1 MDNAGDVLPTD
12 TVLNA
17 KLIATFTRGAG
28 IYPAST
34 YQTGAKEMKNRL
46 DVSEQE
52 QSSGNDET
60 NNVGVAAKP
69 LSRRNFIATTGALVM
84 GSLLSKRALAAGQDT
99 IRIGF
104 ISSMTGGLA
113 LFGESDTFVIDAVR
127 QTLVNGIDIGG
138 KRYKVEIL
146 QRDDQTSADRAASLA
161 AQLINGEK
169 IDLMLAPGAIGMI
182 NVAQQCELNGVPC
195 ITTMTPWQAWMYP
208 LKGSPDKGFK
218 YIHHFFWGTED
229 IAAVYEDIWRGL
241 PVKKVV
247 ASAWSNDV
255 PGNAMGST
263 KFGLPATWV
272 KDGYNIVDIGR
283 FESGAADF
291 TLQIQA
297 FKKANA
303 EIVTGLF
310 SPTEWSTFWRQSQQ
324 LGYHPKVATVAKAF
338 LFPSG
343 VQAMGKSVDRMSTE
357 IWWSPAYPFKSTLTG
372 QTAHQLADDYEK
384 HTKRDWTQPLG
395 VVHALW
401 ELGMNALKAS
411 GDPKNPEKVS
421 AAIAHTD
428 LQTVIGRISWPSS
441 SIKNVAKIRVV
452 GGQWRILPG
461 ESKAQLFVT
470 NNASAPEVP
479 VQRKF
484 ELLGAA

>member
-1 MDNAGDVLPTD
+1 
-12 TVLNA
+12 
-17 KLIATFTRGAG
+17 
-28 IYPAST
+28 
-34 YQTGAKEMKNRL
+34 MKDRIGVTEQAV
-46 DVSEQE
+46 VSE
-52 QSSGNDET
+52 DET
-60 NNVGVAAKP
+60 ASESNGAVKTV
-69 LSRRNFIATTGALVM
+69 SRRNFLAATGALVA
-84 GSLLSKRALAAGQDT
+84 GSVLSKRTLAAEPDT

-104 ISSMTGGLA
+104 ISSMTGALA
-113 LFGESDTFVIDAVR
+113 LFGESDTFVIEEVR
-127 QTLVNGIDIGG
+127 KTFANGIEIGG
-138 KRYKVEIL
+138 KHYKVEIL

-161 AQLINGEK
+161 SQLINGEK

-229 IAAVYEDIWRGL
+229 IAAVYEDIWHGL

-247 ASAWSNDV
+247 ASGWPNTV
-255 PGNAMGST
+255 PGNAMGSP
-263 KFGLPATWV
+263 KIGLPATWA
-272 KDGYNIVDIGR
+272 KDGYQIVDTGR
-283 FESGAADF
+283 FEAGSADF

-297 FKKANA
+297 YKKAGA
-303 EIVTGLF
+303 EIVSGLF

-324 LGYHPKVATVAKAF
+324 LGYRPKVATVAMAF

-343 VQAMGKSVDRMSTE
+343 VKAMGKSADGMSTE

-372 QTAHQLADDYEK
+372 QTAHQLADEYQNR
-384 HTKRDWTQPLG
+384 TKRDWTQPLG

-401 ELGMNALKAS
+401 ELGINALKTS

-421 AAIAHTD
+421 AAVAHTD
-428 LQTVIGRISWPSS
+428 LQTVIGRISWPAS
-441 SIKNVAKIRVV
+441 SIKSVAKIRVV
-452 GGQWRILPG
+452 GGQWRVLPG
-461 ESKAQLFVT
+461 QSEAQLFVT
-470 NNASAPEVP
+470 NNASAPEIP